1 MNDQVAQSGLPETFK
16 QKMNIDGLMQKLN
29 LSRGKLIEMGVWLGI
44 GVLAGFLFKKYAQYL
59 VIVVL
64 TLIGLVALQQFG
76 FINVGINWAKFQGLQ
91 PVPVAQG
98 ANLLTVYWEWVK
110 ANFAVVSS
118 FAVGFF
124 VGLKVG

>member
-1 MNDQVAQSGLPETFK
+1 MNNQVVQSGLPETLK
-16 QKMNIDGLMQKLN
+16 QKMNIEGIMKKLN

-44 GVLAGFLFKKYAQYL
+44 GFLAGFLFKKYAQYL

-64 TLIGLVALQQFG
+64 TLVGLAVLQQFE
-76 FINVGINWAKFQGLQ
+76 FINVSINWAKFQGLQ
-91 PVPVAQG
+91 PVTVSEG
-98 ANLLTVYWEWVK
+98 ANILTVYWEWVK
-110 ANFAVVSS
+110 ANFAVVGS

>member
-1 MNDQVAQSGLPETFK
+1 MNDQVAQPGLPETLK
-16 QKMNIDGLMQKLN
+16 QKMNIEGIMKKLN
-29 LSRGKLIEMGVWLGI
+29 LSKGKLIEMGVWLGI
-44 GVLAGFLFKKYAQYL
+44 GFLAGFLFKKYAQYL

-64 TLIGLVALQQFG
+64 TLIGLAVLQQFE
-76 FINVGINWAKFQGLQ
+76 FISVGINWAKFQGLQ
-91 PVPVAQG
+91 PVTVSDG
-98 ANLLTVYWEWVK
+98 ANILTVYWEWVK